1 MAWMTMTITIGCKDK
16 KPEIEKPD
24 EVDTVAPADTVDSIV
39 VDTIPANDMDSLI
52 SATPMPE
59 SADELFDDFLF
70 NFTANKKLQY
80 ERVKFPL
87 KVIDGD
93 SETALQMK
101 DWQHERY
108 FRDQEF
114 YTLILDDEDQL
125 ELLKDTSIDSV
136 VVEKIFLRAKTV
148 EQHVFNREN
157 GQWMLSAIY
166 RNTMFQNP
174 NKSFLAFYEKFS
186 ADSVFQ
192 IQSMAEPV
200 AATLPDPDDDYSM
213 IEGEFYPEQ
222 WPDFKPVVLPSD
234 VLYNIIY
241 GQKYTQSKH
250 KLFVIR
256 GMSNGLETEMTFR
269 QIDGKWKLVKLVN

>member
-1 MAWMTMTITIGCKDK
+1 MRKSTLGFVLMAWMTMTITIGCKDK

-93 SETALQMK
+93 SETALQMR

-136 VVEKIFLRAKTV
+136 VQRPWSNMCSTGKTDNGCSRPSTAIRCSRIPTNRFSLFMRSSPPILFSKYRAWLSLSPPHSLTLMMTTV
-148 EQHVFNREN
+148 
-157 GQWMLSAIY
+157 
-166 RNTMFQNP
+166 
-174 NKSFLAFYEKFS
+174 
-186 ADSVFQ
+186 
-192 IQSMAEPV
+192 
-200 AATLPDPDDDYSM
+200 
-213 IEGEFYPEQ
+213 
-222 WPDFKPVVLPSD
+222 
-234 VLYNIIY
+234 
-241 GQKYTQSKH
+241 
-250 KLFVIR
+250 
-256 GMSNGLETEMTFR
+256 
-269 QIDGKWKLVKLVN
+269 